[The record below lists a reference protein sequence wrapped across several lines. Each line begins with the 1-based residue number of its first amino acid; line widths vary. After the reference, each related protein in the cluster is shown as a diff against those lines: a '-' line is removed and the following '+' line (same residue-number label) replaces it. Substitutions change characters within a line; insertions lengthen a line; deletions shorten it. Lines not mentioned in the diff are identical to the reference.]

1 MQLSVIDIVEGTSV
15 DGPGL
20 RTSIYFAGCSH
31 HCEGCQNMQSWDIH
45 AGKPTSIEQLMEV
58 IRENDFNVTF
68 SGGDPLY
75 QADGVAELARTIK
88 SELGKNVWCYTG
100 YLWEDIV
107 NDSHFAELL
116 KNIDV
121 LVDGQ
126 FILAKRDISLIFKG
140 SDNQRIIRVPE
151 SLASGKIVLWE

>member
-1 MQLSVIDIVEGTSV
+1 
-15 DGPGL
+15 
-20 RTSIYFAGCSH
+20 
-31 HCEGCQNMQSWDIH
+31 MQSWDIH